1 MKMPI
6 ISTKLSIPPIRSKI
20 VARPRLLEQLNEGM
34 HHKLTI
40 ISAGAGFGK
49 TTLVS
54 QWLTSCE
61 QPVTWLSLE
70 EGDNDLARF
79 LTYLFVALRKI
90 EANIGEG
97 VIGLLQSSQLPPIDS
112 ILGSLI
118 NDVSSVQSDFILV
131 LDDYHMI
138 DAHPIGHAIEFLL
151 DHMPPQMHLVLTT
164 REEPRLSIARLRAR
178 GQLTEVRTV
187 DLRFTSYEAAEF
199 LNRVMGLNLSA
210 EEIALL
216 ESRTEGWIAGLQL
229 AALSMQDHKD
239 VSDFIQSF
247 TGSHHFVLDYLV
259 EEVLQQQPKYI
270 QAFLLHTSI
279 LERLCGPLCDAVLGR
294 KDEERI
300 TSPGQEV
307 LERLENANLFI
318 IALDN
323 ERRWY
328 RYHHLF
334 VDVLRRL
341 RHSSIADEKRSMA
354 QLHILASIWYEDN
367 CFELEAFHHA
377 VAANDVNRAAH
388 LIEGGEIPL
397 LFSGAVTPVQRWLDS
412 LPMKELDVRPSLW
425 VMYASAL
432 LSVGQMAGV
441 EQKLVFAENAL
452 QGVEQDDKTLDLIG
466 HIASI
471 RATLAVSKHQT
482 ETILD
487 ESRRAL
493 EYLHPDNLPV
503 RTATTWTMGYAY
515 QLQGDRAAARKAY
528 IEALS
533 ISQNIGHVII
543 TIMTTLGLGSIH
555 EGDNQLYEAAE
566 TYRHALKLAGDPAM
580 PVACEAHLGL
590 ARIYYE
596 WNDLDNAEKHGQR
609 AVQLARQFE
618 NTDRSVASE
627 VFLARLKFV
636 QGNDTSAM
644 AILDKA
650 EQLAW
655 IHNFTYQIPEIVA
668 TRIQIL
674 LRQGQLDRSAQ
685 LVTKYEHSIS
695 QTRVHL
701 AQGNA
706 FSALTILESLL
717 QQAEEKGWNDERMKL
732 MALQALAY
740 RAKGERDKAIQVLGE
755 ILAMAKPGGYIRMF
769 IDEGLSMESLLTEGA
784 IQGMMPDY
792 TQKLK
797 LAFEME
803 RKIRQGG
810 DTPNHP
816 LIEPLSERELQVL
829 QLIAEGHS
837 NLDISKILFLAL
849 DTVKGHNRRIYG
861 KLQVQRRTEAVARAR
876 EYGLL

>member
-1 MKMPI
+1 
-6 ISTKLSIPPIRSKI
+6 
-20 VARPRLLEQLNEGM
+20 M
-34 HHKLTI
+34 HYKLTI

-54 QWLTSCE
+54 QWLTNCE

-70 EGDNDLARF
+70 EGDNVLARF

-118 NDVSSVQSDFILV
+118 NDLSSVQSDFILV
-131 LDDYHMI
+131 LDDYHVI
-138 DAHPIGHAIEFLL
+138 NAHPIDHAIEFLL
-151 DHMPPQMHLVLTT
+151 EHIPPQMHLVLTT

-178 GQLTEVRTV
+178 GQLTEVRAA
-187 DLRFTSYEAAEF
+187 DLRFTSFEAAKF
-199 LNRVMGLNLSA
+199 LNYVMGLDLSA

-239 VSDFIQSF
+239 VSGFIQTF
-247 TGSHHFVLDYLV
+247 TGSHYFILDYLV
-259 EEVLQQQPKYI
+259 EEVLQKQPQNI
-270 QAFLLHTSI
+270 QTFLLHTSI
-279 LERLCGPLCDAVLGR
+279 LERLCGPLCDAVLGWG
-294 KDEERI
+294 DEEHI

-318 IALDN
+318 IPLDN

-334 VDVLRRL
+334 AEVLRRQHL
-341 RHSSIADEKRSMA
+341 SSIADAKRSIA
-354 QLHILASIWYEDN
+354 PLHIRASIWYEDN
-367 CFELEAFHHA
+367 HFELDAFHHA
-377 VAANDVNRAAH
+377 IAANDISRAAR

-397 LFSGAVTPVQRWLDS
+397 LFRGAVTPVLNWLES
-412 LPMKELDVRPSLW
+412 LSMKELDARPSLW

-432 LSVGQMAGV
+432 LSVGQVAGV

-452 QGVEQDDKTLDLIG
+452 QDIEQDVKTLDLIG
-466 HIASI
+466 HIAAI
-471 RATLAVSKHQT
+471 RATLAVSKHQA
-482 ETILD
+482 ETIID

-493 EYLHPDNLPV
+493 DHLHPDNLPV

-543 TIMTTLGLGSIH
+543 TIMTTLGLGNIH
-555 EGDNQLYEAAE
+555 EGDNQLYVAAE
-566 TYRHALKLAGDPAM
+566 TYRQALTLAGDPSL

-596 WNDLDNAEKHGQR
+596 WNDLDKAEWHGQQ
-609 AVQLARQFE
+609 AIQLSRQFE

-636 QGNDTSAM
+636 QGEAANAT
-644 AILDKA
+644 AILDNA
-650 EQLAW
+650 EQVARLN
-655 IHNFTYQIPEIVA
+655 HFSYQISEIEAV
-668 TRIQIL
+668 RVQIFL
-674 LRQGQLDRSAQ
+674 GQGQLDRFAQ
-685 LVTKYEHSIS
+685 LVTKYELPIS
-695 QTRVHL
+695 QARIHL

-706 FSALTILESLL
+706 FSALTLLESLL
-717 QQAEEKGWNDERMKL
+717 QEAEEKGWNDERLRL
-732 MALQALAY
+732 MVLQALAH
-740 RAKGERDKAIQVLGE
+740 RANGERDKAIQVVGD
-755 ILAMAKPGGYIRMF
+755 ILSMAKSGGFLRLF
-769 IDEGLSMESLLTEGA
+769 IDEGLPMKSLLTEAA
-784 IQGMMPDY
+784 IQGMIPDY
-792 TQKLK
+792 TRKLK

-803 RKIRQGG
+803 RKRVLSQGKH
-810 DTPNHP
+810 THNEP
-816 LIEPLSERELQVL
+816 LIEPLSERELKVL
-829 QLIAEGHS
+829 QLIAEGYS
-837 NLDISKILFLAL
+837 NQEISQILFIAL